1 MLPKQRMKSIV
12 NPMRSSI
19 IQVHYVDHVIMTPI
33 DYNNDMVL
41 IHFKRNKSLKE
52 YNLSTDVIP
61 FTINPVVHSFLQ
73 LMETERINHT
83 LV

>member
-1 MLPKQRMKSIV
+1 MLPKQRMKSIA

-19 IQVHYVDHVIMTPI
+19 IQVHYVDHAIMTPI

-52 YNLSTDVIP
+52 YNLSVDAIP
-61 FTINPVVHSFLQ
+61 FTINSVVHSFLQ